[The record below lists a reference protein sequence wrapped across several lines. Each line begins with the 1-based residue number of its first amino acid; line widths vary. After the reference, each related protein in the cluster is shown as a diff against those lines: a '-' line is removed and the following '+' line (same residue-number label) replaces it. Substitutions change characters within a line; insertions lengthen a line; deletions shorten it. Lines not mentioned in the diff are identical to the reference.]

1 MANLQSLPEIPLGVA
16 DLQQCLRDARNVAP
30 LARGPLGVILALRQ
44 RQLEQVVGDCTR
56 QLETDLLQM
65 RGITTGPIFDFY
77 RTAMVF
83 SNGEEHR
90 RRRTPVARTFAFKLI
105 EAMRPRIAASA
116 EALIAPLVGK
126 GDVDFRQDVAAKL
139 PTSVVADILGIS
151 TEDLPD
157 FHRWINDA
165 SESLGIFDLARQ
177 SVIEASF
184 SSFYQFV
191 GELIESRRAAPLD
204 DFLSDY
210 VRAATEDEAVSD
222 LEMKTQILALILAGS
237 DTTRNALCMSLA
249 LILAHGPQWRVF
261 CGDPTGLKKNIVDEG
276 LRFEPVALGIPRIV
290 VQDLEIDGYVLK
302 PGTFV
307 LASLLSMMRDP
318 DVFREPDTYDVFRT
332 DMPRWHPAFGAGAHR
347 CLGEALARVELEE
360 AMACVAR
367 LAPYSALV
375 RGLPR
380 LSTSG
385 VRQVDQCVVRLEA

>member
-16 DLQQCLRDARNVAP
+16 DLQQCLRDARRVAP

-44 RQLEQVVGDCTR
+44 RQLEQVVGDYTR

-90 RRRTPVARTFAFKLI
+90 RRRTPVARTFAIKLI
-105 EAMRPRIAASA
+105 ETMRPRIAACA

-126 GDVDFRQDVAAKL
+126 GAVDFRQEVAAKL

-151 TEDLPD
+151 TEGLPD
-157 FHRWINDA
+157 FHGWINDA
-165 SESLGIFDLARQ
+165 SESLGFFDPARQ

-191 GELIESRRAAPLD
+191 GGLIESRRAAPLD

-249 LILAHGPQWRVF
+249 LILAHGPQWRAF
-261 CGDPTGLKKNIVDEG
+261 CDDPTGLKKNIVDEG

-367 LAPYSALV
+367 LAPHSALV
-375 RGLPR
+375 HGLPR

-385 VRQVDQCVVRLEA
+385 VRQVDQCVLRLEA